1 MRSPQDVTNEG
12 SGRSDSDSSWDVDSA
27 DTSGSSA
34 SAGDSGLS
42 DTSSSRTSEFES
54 WESFHAYLDL
64 NQKETY
70 QINACVQVVSDSPV
84 KFAHYLSS
92 RLTVNDK
99 VLDTIDSLRKPG
111 AKTKNIFKF
120 IVENSDSNPNPQD
133 VQTLVQ
139 NLKNREQGVTTR
151 SQHVKKGLS

>member
-1 MRSPQDVTNEG
+1 MARTLHRRSSQI
-12 SGRSDSDSSWDVDSA
+12 SGRC
-27 DTSGSSA
+27 T
-34 SAGDSGLS
+34 L
-42 DTSSSRTSEFES
+42 RR
-54 WESFHAYLDL
+54 SFCTHGVNHRYRGKGKRPR
-64 NQKETY
+64 QEVRPMGCTG
-70 QINACVQVVSDSPV
+70 QINACIQVVSDSPV
-84 KFAHYLSS
+84 KFAVCVTKTALTHNHNVGLRSHKHYLSS